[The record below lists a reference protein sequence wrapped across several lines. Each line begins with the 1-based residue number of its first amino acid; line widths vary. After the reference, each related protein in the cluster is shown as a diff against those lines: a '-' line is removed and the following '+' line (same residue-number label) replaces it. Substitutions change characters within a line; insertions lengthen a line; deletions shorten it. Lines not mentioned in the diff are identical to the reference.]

1 MVEIRTHPKLSFYMN
16 AFFVV
21 EQNLCKVFKKGK
33 FIATP
38 FYGDDGDDDD
48 GDGDDVDDD
57 DDDDDDDDAAHLYSF
72 NILFIDCV
80 QKGILRLHL
89 NVIILSWLQIRRI
102 WPK

>member
-1 MVEIRTHPKLSFYMN
+1 MREWN
-16 AFFVV
+16 AYVGLESTVKNMMTRWTVCF
-21 EQNLCKVFKKGK
+21 
-33 FIATP
+33 
-38 FYGDDGDDDD
+38 DGF
-48 GDGDDVDDD
+48 GDDV

-89 NVIILSWLQIRRI
+89 NVIIVSWLQIRRI

>member
-1 MVEIRTHPKLSFYMN
+1 MN

-33 FIATP
+33 LIATL
-38 FYGDDGDDDD
+38 FYG
-48 GDGDDVDDD
+48 DDD